1 MSRFTRDHALAQA
14 RLTPLFPV
22 FYHAEVD
29 YAKRVLAAC
38 HAGGIRMFEY
48 TNRGPR
54 AYENFRELQVFVEAE
69 YPDLLLGAGTI
80 YTPEEAEKFIAAG
93 ADFIV
98 QPIIDAE
105 VAAVCRYHDLAWLP
119 GVMTLNEIYQ
129 AMKLGAALVKIFPAS
144 FVGPAYVKTLRGPL
158 PNTPFMVTGGIDPSP
173 ESLAEWFRAGATCVG
188 VGSTLLKSENPA
200 ALTLHVQELLR
211 GIAAVRAA
219 AG

>member
-1 MSRFTRDHALAQA
+1 MPRFTRDHALAQA

-38 HAGGIRMFEY
+38 HAGGIRMFES

-54 AYENFRELQVFVEAE
+54 AYENFRELQTFVEAE

-98 QPIIDAE
+98 QPITSAE

-119 GVMTLNEIYQ
+119 GVMTLNEVYQ
-129 AMKLGAALVKIFPAS
+129 AVQLGAALVKIFPAS
-144 FVGPAYVKTLRGPL
+144 FVGPAYIKTLRGPL
-158 PNTPFMVTGGIDPSP
+158 PDVPFMVTGGIIPTP

-188 VGSTLLKSENPA
+188 VGSTLLQSEDPA
-200 ALTLHVQELLR
+200 ALTVHIRELLR

-219 AG
+219 A